1 MAYDTFIGVSKGKVH
16 RNRNTIKSRLLNRTL
31 QNLLGVEDT
40 FVEPPQVQGNQKE
53 GSLAWGI
60 VHRTTFPNIL
70 TSFVSFNNSCSE
82 TAF

>member
-1 MAYDTFIGVSKGKVH
+1 MVYDTFIGIPKGKVH

-31 QNLLGVEDT
+31 QNLLCDEDT

-60 VHRTTFPNIL
+60 VRRTTLPNIL
-70 TSFVSFNNSCSE
+70 TSFVSFSNSCCE